1 MSLLDFP
8 SQNAVRRNHSECVP
22 SGIASPG
29 WGDLTQPLTT
39 QVWSV
44 PHPGLSLGLAWS
56 VPLTHRLAYPPAG
69 PGQPQ
74 PGHTPAEAPRP
85 CWGARE
91 PEHPTL
97 PAGRAC
103 VCPSQTSPS
112 VGTGTHEGPTSW
124 EPWAGGAAW
133 PLGSAACWG
142 ECPVALPGDSF
153 RPGLCDTGSGRPV
166 SPIAGPQAWLCWE
179 CDTILMVGFHG
190 CRPPPPLQIP
200 VTHPA
205 PVGKDLARQ
214 SRAHLPAESWACQQL
229 VDTVVYMSM
238 SPITQQQPV
247 GLVLFFFFFP
257 LGKMKDVGLFE
268 HLFHCR
274 SGSFKSG
281 ERMLA
286 VGAGCWIPCVWS

>member
-1 MSLLDFP
+1 MCVDARCPSLRHWLIVGGRQPRADWQTPPAKWPREGQEVLREGMVSLLDFP

-44 PHPGLSLGLAWS
+44 PHPDPSLGLAWS

-85 CWGARE
+85 CWEARE
-91 PEHPTL
+91 PEHATL

-153 RPGLCDTGSGRPV
+153 RPGLWKASVPHCWASG
-166 SPIAGPQAWLCWE
+166 
-179 CDTILMVGFHG
+179 
-190 CRPPPPLQIP
+190 
-200 VTHPA
+200 
-205 PVGKDLARQ
+205 
-214 SRAHLPAESWACQQL
+214 
-229 VDTVVYMSM
+229 
-238 SPITQQQPV
+238 
-247 GLVLFFFFFP
+247 
-257 LGKMKDVGLFE
+257 
-268 HLFHCR
+268 
-274 SGSFKSG
+274 
-281 ERMLA
+281 LA
-286 VGAGCWIPCVWS
+286 VLGM